1 MIFGVLIIPWCV
13 ERENGS
19 SFKENTESERK
30 GHSLY
35 VHCVAPP
42 LDEYCWTEDVRQ
54 IEKFDFWSM

>member
-1 MIFGVLIIPWCV
+1 MIFGVLIIPWCG

-42 LDEYCWTEDVRQ
+42 LDEYCWSEVVR
-54 IEKFDFWSM
+54 